1 VRRSAKFSKVSKTSR
16 TATGH
21 TGPIL
26 FEITQPEQVLGKPPL
41 SARLCTSSLSQNTQY
56 AKISQFSNPA
66 FSFRMP
72 LSQPVSRQLRHRRA
86 IRAEAYERADGL
98 WDIEACVTDEKPRD
112 VVLASGVRPNGQP
125 IHELWL
131 RITIDR
137 KLNVVG
143 AEASSDW
150 VPYPG
155 LCQVS
160 NPAYRALIGL
170 NLLNNFRREAVRL
183 LGGTAGCTHLTE
195 LCGVL
200 PTVAIQAFA
209 GDVWSIRE
217 DKPGGDP
224 ARSASSGGSGS
235 TGSTGGTNSKTEHSN
250 DNPPFQLG
258 RCHALRFDGEA
269 VQQFY
274 PRWHG
279 RAPRSADRADASN
292 NGGHSVVNDSNGK
305 EVHSNSQTEGNHA

>member
-1 VRRSAKFSKVSKTSR
+1 
-16 TATGH
+16 
-21 TGPIL
+21 
-26 FEITQPEQVLGKPPL
+26 
-41 SARLCTSSLSQNTQY
+41 
-56 AKISQFSNPA
+56 
-66 FSFRMP
+66 MP
-72 LSQPVSRQLRHRRA
+72 LSPPVSRQLRHRRA

-98 WDIEACVTDEKPRD
+98 WDVEACLTDEKPRD

-137 KLNVVG
+137 KLNVVD

-155 LCQVS
+155 LCQAS

-170 NLLNNFRREAVRL
+170 NLFNNFRRDAARL
-183 LGGTAGCTHLTE
+183 LAGTAGCTHLTE
-195 LCGVL
+195 LCALL
-200 PTVAIQAFA
+200 PTAAIQAFA
-209 GDVWSIRE
+209 GDVWNTNE
-217 DKPGGDP
+217 GTPGAAAGSGTEQ
-224 ARSASSGGSGS
+224 ARSKDS
-235 TGSTGGTNSKTEHSN
+235 TDEHSN
-250 DNPPFQLG
+250 NKPPFQLG

-274 PRWHG
+274 PRWYG
-279 RAPRSADRADASN
+279 RAPRSAERADIARHRASPES
-292 NGGHSVVNDSNGK
+292 GVTGAGDSDGQ

>member
-1 VRRSAKFSKVSKTSR
+1 
-16 TATGH
+16 
-21 TGPIL
+21 
-26 FEITQPEQVLGKPPL
+26 
-41 SARLCTSSLSQNTQY
+41 
-56 AKISQFSNPA
+56 
-66 FSFRMP
+66 MP
-72 LSQPVSRQLRHRRA
+72 LSPPVSRQLRHRRA

-98 WDIEACVTDEKPRD
+98 WDVEACLTDEKPRD

-137 KLNVVG
+137 KLNVVD

-170 NLLNNFRREAVRL
+170 NLQHNFRRDAARL

-195 LCGVL
+195 LCAIL
-200 PTVAIQAFA
+200 PTAAIQAFA
-209 GDVWSIRE
+209 GDVWNTGDSN
-217 DKPGGDP
+217 GGTRG
-224 ARSASSGGSGS
+224 ASAGSGDESSNS
-235 TGSTGGTNSKTEHSN
+235 TGEHSN
-250 DNPPFQLG
+250 DKPPFQLG

-274 PRWHG
+274 PRWYGH
-279 RAPRSADRADASN
+279 APHSVDRAASSGE
-292 NGGHSVVNDSNGK
+292 GGNASGMNDGSGN
-305 EVHSNSQTEGNHA
+305 EVQSNSQTEGNHA